1 MKDYWKMPNLIVD
14 ENKLLI
20 ENQKDSPES
29 YIDLI
34 GFHWFS
40 GANDD
45 DRYEMG
51 YYNYGRIHSLN
62 Y

>member
-1 MKDYWKMPNLIVD
+1 MKDYWKMPNLIDD

-34 GFHWFS
+34 GFH
-40 GANDD
+40 
-45 DRYEMG
+45 
-51 YYNYGRIHSLN
+51 
-62 Y
+62 